1 MVHSLSFLPCW
12 IFSQLNYDDYDD
24 VIISMI
30 ILYDRPLIASL
41 SLIEM
46 VIFYK
51 DGLAGA
57 KSKKKKIKTRLC
69 MSRAVV
75 PNYLLWIGWAS

>member
-30 ILYDRPLIASL
+30 ILYMTDLSSHL

-51 DGLAGA
+51 DGLAGPEPNP
-57 KSKKKKIKTRLC
+57 KKKNQDST
-69 MSRAVV
+69 V
-75 PNYLLWIGWAS
+75 